1 MDSSDDDYDQGKI
14 ERMQLAKALQFKV
27 GTLCRQEEDEEHQG
41 STQKKNIRMSQSAI
55 VALTELTYHYA
66 TKCLGPD
73 LIQFS
78 QHANR
83 KTINVDDVKLAAR
96 RNPNGVLDSL
106 QNFCENHQDQIDN
119 GVGNKHRSKKR
130 YRSSSSLNA
139 NISNI
144 GVNRQYD
151 ISDSDDEK
159 SDSDASLGVGPSSEN
174 IGRTASH
181 DIKFD
186 LQIHSSSSSSSDSG
200 SNDGDD
206 NEKHESDNDQIQSN
220 VLSTGKNSSGV
231 MKYQGTSSIHNGTSV
246 LDDSDSDVEM
256 RIKRNTTNN
265 GNKDAS
271 RKIDDEY
278 IELLDSD

>member
-1 MDSSDDDYDQGKI
+1 MDSSDDDYEQGKI

-27 GTLCRQEEDEEHQG
+27 GTLCRQEEDQEHQG

-55 VALTELTYHYA
+55 IALTELTYHYA

-83 KTINVDDVKLAAR
+83 KTITVDDVKLAAR
-96 RNPNGVLDSL
+96 RNPNGALDSL
-106 QNFCENHQDQIDN
+106 QNFCENHQDQINNKD
-119 GVGNKHRSKKR
+119 GIKHRSKKR
-130 YRSSSSLNA
+130 YRTSSSLNA
-139 NISNI
+139 NLID
-144 GVNRQYD
+144 RQYD

-174 IGRTASH
+174 IGRTGSH

-220 VLSTGKNSSGV
+220 VLSTGKKSSGG
-231 MKYQGTSSIHNGTSV
+231 MENQGTSSIHNGTSV
-246 LDDSDSDVEM
+246 LDDSDSDVELRM
-256 RIKRNTTNN
+256 KPNN
-265 GNKDAS
+265 ANYCSKDAS
-271 RKIDDEY
+271 TKKDDEY